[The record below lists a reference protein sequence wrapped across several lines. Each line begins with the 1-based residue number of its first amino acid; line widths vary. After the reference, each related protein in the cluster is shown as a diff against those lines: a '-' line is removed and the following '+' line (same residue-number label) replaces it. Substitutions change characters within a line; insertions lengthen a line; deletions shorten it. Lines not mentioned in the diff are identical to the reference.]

1 MAVIVED
8 GSCVEGANSY
18 LSVADFKTYADAR
31 GLSYDGKSDDE
42 IGQALIRATSWI
54 DATYRTRF
62 SGVRTYGALQ
72 SLQWPRKAG
81 SIVNG
86 QYVPDAYLTTVT
98 DVEGIPIATT
108 EIPSAIKNAAAEAA
122 YREVTAPGSL
132 APDLERGGAI
142 ESLQAGSVAVKY
154 AGTAPA
160 GTTFTVIDGII
171 AAVLTGSPLSGFT
184 ARAVRA

>member
-18 LSVADFKTYADAR
+18 LSVTDFKTYADAR

-42 IGQALIRATSWI
+42 TGEALIRATSWI

-62 SGVRTYGALQ
+62 PGVRTYGALQ

-98 DVEGIPIATT
+98 DAEGIPIATT
-108 EIPSAIKNAAAEAA
+108 EIPSALESGTAEAA
-122 YREVTAPGSL
+122 YRELLAPNSL
-132 APDLERGGAI
+132 APDLERGGDI
-142 ESLQAGSVAVKY
+142 RRLKAGSVEVEY
-154 AGTAPA
+154 STTAPA
-160 GTTFTVIDGII
+160 ATIFTTIDGQLALIL
-171 AAVLTGSPLSGFT
+171 VSSPTSPYT